1 MSKRAHA
8 IHARTVTMNTVSET
22 GLKSLVRAQGFTGVE
37 HAQLRALNLAAALRC
52 AQYNLERHQDMQVSR
67 EILHLVRVARMAA
80 RA

>member
-1 MSKRAHA
+1 MKAHA
-8 IHARTVTMNTVSET
+8 IHARPVTLNTISET
-22 GLKSLVRAQGFTGVE
+22 GLKSLVRAQSFVGVE

-52 AQYNLERHQDMQVSR
+52 AQYNLEHRRDVKVSR